1 MPKSQ
6 FMVGI
11 DLGTTNI
18 VVAYSEIT
26 DDLKSSP
33 VNIFEIDQLIGA
45 GEIAKRPSLP
55 SFRFHPAPNQFQQ
68 NELTLP
74 WNHST
79 VEGDI
84 SSPIIG
90 YWARELGSKIEGRQ
104 VSSAK
109 SWLSHTK
116 VDRESAILPW
126 GTSTEVDKV
135 SPVVA
140 SASYLNY
147 IRECWN
153 HYHPIHQLEH
163 QSIVITVPASFDETA
178 RNLTLKAATLAGFTD
193 CALLEEPQ
201 AACYDWYAR
210 YEHEAKDLLQQH
222 RNMLVVDVGGGTT
235 DLSLIKANITNDELT
250 LDRIGVGEHLMLG
263 GDNIDLALAHMA
275 EQKLNSNKKLTTAA
289 LSKLI
294 QQTRA
299 AKEQLLGNDAPSSAN
314 ITVLG
319 SGSRL
324 LAASQ
329 KAVLSKQE
337 VHSLAVDGFFPIR
350 SFDEKPDKRRN
361 AVVEFGLPYV
371 SDPAI
376 SKHIAEFLHA
386 HQASLQDSSR
396 ATQSSTFEVPSALL
410 LNGGAFNSPVLVQQV
425 QQLLQTWG
433 QHELVTLD
441 NPSPDNAVA
450 LGAVE
455 FNKAKRGA
463 RIKIGGGSPRS
474 YFLHLPDKKGLGS
487 AICLLAKGAQ
497 EGESFR
503 LSSRKFSLTLN
514 EPVQFQF
521 LASNH
526 DTIRQTKI
534 QNGMLCEVNTEEFTP
549 LSPVIAHLEK
559 KTEHSLQANQ
569 KLRVTIQLE
578 LQYTEL
584 GTLNINCVDVDN
596 NEKWKIEFDLRAIN
610 LATDTEEDNP
620 QLVKA
625 TNLISKLYSAN
636 KNQDDGIN
644 IKSLNKDLE
653 RILGKRETWDYAVLR
668 AVFDVLVLGKK
679 RRRRSQ
685 KHEENW
691 LRYSGFGLRPGY
703 GSTTDEWRL
712 RQLWDLYE
720 QGLQFPSTQQWSEWW
735 VLWRRV
741 SGGLNQNQQEKLLGD
756 TAKYLHPGIIN
767 KNKVSGSASDKG
779 YEAMVRLVATLEELD
794 TEDKK
799 LLCQWFSSRG
809 FKMNQYQQA
818 HWWAVARLGAR
829 HLVSASQ
836 HKVIEPEYFEP
847 LLEKMLDLDWRKEPI
862 IAFAAVM
869 LCRKTGDRSIDV
881 SATTQDKVIEK
892 LKSIQASA
900 HWIQLVQEV
909 SELSEQ
915 DKKKVYG
922 ETVPQGLFLI

>member
-1 MPKSQ
+1 
-6 FMVGI
+6 MVGI

-18 VVAYSEIT
+18 VVAYSEIS

-33 VNIFEIDQLIGA
+33 VNVFEIDQLIGA
-45 GEIAKRPSLP
+45 GEIAKRSSLP
-55 SFRFHPAPNQFQQ
+55 AFRFHPAQNQFQY

-74 WNHST
+74 WDHST
-79 VEGDI
+79 VDGDI
-84 SSPIIG
+84 SNPIIG

-109 SWLSHTK
+109 SWLSHNK
-116 VDRESAILPW
+116 VDRESEILPW
-126 GTSTEVDKV
+126 GTSDEIERV

-153 HYHPIHQLEH
+153 HYHPIHLLEH

-178 RNLTLKAATLAGFTD
+178 RNLTLKAAALAGLND
-193 CALLEEPQ
+193 CVLLEEPQ

-210 YEHEAKDLLQQH
+210 YEHEAKSLLEHH

-235 DLSLIKANITNDELT
+235 DLSLIKANIHNDELT

-275 EQKLNSNKKLTTAA
+275 EQKLNNSKPLTTAA
-289 LSKLI
+289 LAKLI
-294 QQTRA
+294 QQTRT
-299 AKEQLLGNDAPSSAN
+299 AKEQLLANNAPESAN

-337 VHSLAVDGFFPIR
+337 VHALAVDGFFPITN
-350 SFDEKPDKRRN
+350 FTEKPDKRRS

-371 SDPAI
+371 ADPAI
-376 SKHIAEFLHA
+376 SKHIAEFLES
-386 HQASLQDSSR
+386 HQESLRTSIR
-396 ATQSSTFEVPSALL
+396 ATNPSSFEVPSALL
-410 LNGGAFNSPVLVQQV
+410 LNGGAFNSPILIKQV
-425 QQLLQTWG
+425 QKLLHSWG

-474 YFLHLPDKKGLGS
+474 YFLHLPDKKGLGR

-526 DTIRQTKI
+526 DSIRQTQI
-534 QNGMLCEVNTEEFTP
+534 QNGMMCEVNTEEFTP

-559 KTEHSLQANQ
+559 STEQSLQTNQ
-569 KLRVTIQLE
+569 KLRATIQLE

-584 GTLNINCVDVDN
+584 GTLNINCVDIDN
-596 NEKWKIEFDLRAIN
+596 GEKWKIEFDLRAIN
-610 LATDTEEDNP
+610 QSVESVKEDP
-620 QLVKA
+620 QLIKA
-625 TNLISKLYSAN
+625 TALISKLYSAN
-636 KNQDDGIN
+636 KNQDENIN
-644 IKSLNKDLE
+644 IKSLNRDLE
-653 RILGKRETWDYAVLR
+653 RILGKRETWDHAVLR
-668 AVFDVLVLGKK
+668 AVFDTLVLGKK

-691 LRYSGFGLRPGY
+691 LRYAGFGLRPGY

-712 RQLWDLYE
+712 RQLWDLYQ
-720 QGLQFPSTQQWSEWW
+720 QGLQFPSAQQWSEWW
-735 VLWRRV
+735 ILWRRV
-741 SGGLNQNQQEKLLGD
+741 SGGLDQQQQEKLLAD

-767 KNKVSGSASDKG
+767 RNKVSTMASDNG

-809 FKMNQYQQA
+809 FKMSQFQQA

-829 HLVSASQ
+829 QLVSASQ
-836 HKVIEPEYFEP
+836 HKVIQPDYIEP
-847 LLEKMLDLDWRKEPI
+847 LLVKMLELDWRKEPS

-881 SATTQDKVIEK
+881 EAPIQNSVIEK
-892 LKSIQASA
+892 LKTIRASDS
-900 HWIQLVQEV
+900 WIQLVQEV

-915 DKKKVYG
+915 DQKKVYG